1 MLRATW
7 TGGSLRF
14 WVGIGMLL
22 AVLPFVVS
30 AVGGFVLL
38 DRGVIGAFQD
48 VAQRQRAQIDPLLR
62 LRVALW
68 ESAVPVNQFLDDD
81 DPRDAAEYRRV
92 REQIEAGF
100 AELQKALA
108 SEPEARALVERARAD
123 WTTASHLANEVITV
137 RRRPGDPR
145 PLELAQRFDGA
156 TAAAVDTLAAVYD
169 DLSADLRQDHD
180 QALLAYERAHWLAG
194 IAAGVSLAMMV
205 AGVLIIGRFMLASV
219 DRLVDGAERFASGDR
234 DHRIDVR
241 VPPELGKVADE
252 FNRMIA
258 RIRESERA
266 LDDLAHRDRTTGLP
280 NRRAFD
286 EALEDAWRRM
296 ERTSETVALLM
307 LDLDHFKR
315 VNDTHGH
322 DVGDRALEAV
332 ANSLQSAGANVPAF
346 RIGGEEFAVLLHGAA
361 ADAAPDT
368 AEQLRSA
375 IAGRPVW
382 LDGGPLCLSVSIG
395 VAIAHST
402 AEARVLTR
410 SADQAL
416 YRAKA
421 AGRNRVVVG

>member
-1 MLRATW
+1 
-7 TGGSLRF
+7 
-14 WVGIGMLL
+14 MLL
-22 AVLPFVVS
+22 AVLPFAFS
-30 AVGGFVLL
+30 AVGGFALL
-38 DRGVIGAFQD
+38 DRGVIGAFRD
-48 VAQRQRAQIDPLLR
+48 VAQRQRAQMDPLLR

-68 ESAVPVNQFLDDD
+68 ESAAPVNQYLDDD
-81 DPRDAAEYRRV
+81 DPREAAEYRRL

-100 AELQKALA
+100 AELQQALA
-108 SEPEARALVERARAD
+108 SEPEAHALVERARAD
-123 WTTASHLANEVITV
+123 WTTASHLANDVITA
-137 RRRPGDPR
+137 RRRPGDPQA
-145 PLELAQRFDGA
+145 LELARRLDGA
-156 TAAAVDTLAAVYD
+156 TAAAVDTLEAVYD
-169 DLSADLRQDHD
+169 DLSADLRHDHD

-219 DRLVDGAERFASGDR
+219 DRLVDGAERFAAGDR

-258 RIRESERA
+258 RIHESERA

-286 EALEDAWRRM
+286 EALADAWKRM
-296 ERTSETVALLM
+296 EQTSETVALLM
-307 LDLDHFKR
+307 LDLDHFKS

-322 DVGDRALEAV
+322 DVGDKALECV
-332 ANSLQSAGANVPAF
+332 ARSLQTGAGANFPAF
-346 RIGGEEFAVLLHGAA
+346 RIGGEEFAVLLRGTA

-368 AEQLRSA
+368 AEQLRRA
-375 IAGRPVW
+375 IAERPVP
-382 LDGGPLCLSVSIG
+382 LGGGALALSVSVG
-395 VAIAHST
+395 VAIAHNA
-402 AEARVLTR
+402 AEARRLTQ

-421 AGRNRVVVG
+421 AGRNRVVVD